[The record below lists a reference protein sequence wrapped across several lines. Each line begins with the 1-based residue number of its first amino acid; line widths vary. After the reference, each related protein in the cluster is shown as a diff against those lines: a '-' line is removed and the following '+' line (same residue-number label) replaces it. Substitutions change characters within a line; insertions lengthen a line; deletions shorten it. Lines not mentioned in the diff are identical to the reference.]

1 MHARRFAVALS
12 CSVLG
17 LTLVAAAPAPA
28 PTVAPAPEPAS
39 TADPDRGADADPDR
53 WADAAEATIHPAVR
67 MVTEGTSC
75 TANFV
80 FEEWIT
86 LSDGSTVRHVYLGYA
101 AHCAG
106 LGGSTDTNGCETGS
120 LALNTPVDI
129 EGASR
134 QGRLAYSAWHT
145 MVARGEDPASNHCR
159 FNDFALVRLHPADH
173 GRVNPS
179 LPHFGGPV
187 ALGTATAQGD
197 QAYSVGNSGLRFG
210 IEELKPKYEASLGM
224 QGGGWLHRLY
234 AVTPGIPGDSGS
246 GHVDADGRAIGV
258 TSTLQAAPFA
268 GSNGVTDLRRAL
280 DYLRSTTTLRPQLVR
295 GTEPFDAS
303 LP

>member
-1 MHARRFAVALS
+1 MPARWFAAAG

-17 LTLVAAAPAPA
+17 LLLLAAAPAPA
-28 PTVAPAPEPAS
+28 PAAAAVT
-39 TADPDRGADADPDR
+39 PDSDR
-53 WADAAEATIHPAVR
+53 WADASEATIHPAVT

-80 FEEWIT
+80 FEEWVK
-86 LSDGSTVRHVYLGYA
+86 LPDGTVIRHVYLGYA

-106 LGGSTDTNGCETGS
+106 LGSSTDTNGCETGS
-120 LALNTPVDI
+120 LPLDTPVDI

-134 QGRLAYSAWHT
+134 QGVLAYSSWRT
-145 MVARGEDPASNHCR
+145 MIARGEDPTSNRCR

-187 ALGTATAQGD
+187 ALGGATAAGD
-197 QAYSVGNSGLRFG
+197 QAYSVGDSSLRPA
-210 IEELKPKYEASLGM
+210 IEELKPKREASLGM
-224 QGGGWLHRLY
+224 QGGGWIHRLY

-246 GHVDADGRAIGV
+246 GHVDSDGRAIGI
-258 TSTLQAAPFA
+258 TSTLQAAPHPA
-268 GSNGVTDLRRAL
+268 SNGVTDLRRAL
-280 DYLRSTTTLRPQLVR
+280 EYLHSTTPLRPQLVR